1 MQSTVYDSRKQRFF
15 IEKRKQ
21 LSYHK
26 EKRKNVRQDKK
37 TGERKKEKKV

>member
-15 IEKRKQ
+15 I
-21 LSYHK
+21 